1 MFSTLDEKLLANY
14 LTKKI
19 KENNLTI
26 EFVAKESNTPVS
38 TVKNLCSG
46 KTANPGLLT
55 SLPVIYASGGTPE
68 EMIGGENQD
77 AVKEFSINSIKEMCE
92 QAIAELTRTNEIHVT
107 NIRNHY
113 EQHRDDV
120 TTNYEKRLED
130 KNEIIKEKD
139 KQINFFKI
147 IAAIG
152 YTILIGLLIA
162 EVMNPNLGWIQF

>member
-1 MFSTLDEKLLANY
+1 MFSTFDEKLLANY
-14 LTKKI
+14 LVKKI

-46 KTANPGLLT
+46 KTSNPGLLT

-68 EMIGGENQD
+68 EMLWGENQD

-92 QAIAELTRTNEIHVT
+92 QAIAELTKTNEIHVA
-107 NIRNHY
+107 NIRAHY

-130 KNEIIKEKD
+130 KREIINEKD
-139 KQINFFKI
+139 KQIKLFKT

-152 YTILIGLLIA
+152 YSILIGLLIF
-162 EVMNPNLGWIQF
+162 EVMNPELGWIRF